1 MFLFFFWGG
10 DSPSLPLPHQGKGVG
25 GGTTPPPCPGH
36 SPLLKGHRGGGA
48 PHSLDAHF
56 PLPISSSPRIDTRL
70 AFQPTRGVAPN
81 SWPQSFVSGQWATRG
96 RGGTTPPCPCHT
108 KAGVRGGGAA
118 WPQSLVS
125 GQWAPA
131 SLFSITKRGG
141 GRGGSSHAGFPT
153 WRWWRN
159 DPLPHPRSAEYLSLA
174 CQHTGSRPS
183 RPPLF
188 DERGSRFP
196 I

>member
-1 MFLFFFWGG
+1 MFLFLFLGG

-25 GGTTPPPCPGH
+25 GGRPPPLPR
-36 SPLLKGHRGGGA
+36 PLPFAQGAPRGGGA

-81 SWPQSFVSGQWATRG
+81 SWPQSFVSRQWATRG
-96 RGGTTPPCPCHT
+96 RGGDDPTLPLPHH
-108 KAGVRGGGAA
+108 GGGEGGGAA

-125 GQWAPA
+125 GQWTSA
-131 SLFSITKRGG
+131 SLFSISKREGG
-141 GRGGSSHAGFPT
+141 SGGSSHAGFPT

-159 DPLPHPRSAEYLSLA
+159 DHPPHPQSAEYLSSA